1 MPSWLLR
8 WFFQNEHSDPARYLL
23 VVEFD
28 ENMRLTLRT
37 FNSGFD
43 ELLSLHLKP
52 LTLLSHR
59 FAISSTIIVII
70 KVLVSGAPSPQPA
83 PAPGAPTPTPP
94 PSTPALFPYPLT
106 ITTAIQLVV
115 FVLAVIA
122 SRIPYCGVVN
132 PTRQQVAYWYKSTC
146 CTGKMV
152 QILTSVN
159 GVVNP
164 TRQQLLNFAMPIGIL
179 TGSRAI
185 KALLRLCEGSIQAL

>member
-1 MPSWLLR
+1 MPSWLTLR
-8 WFFQNEHSDPARYLL
+8 WFFVFPNEHSDLARYLL

-94 PSTPALFPYPLT
+94 SSTPALFPFPLT

-115 FVLAVIA
+115 FVLAFIA
-122 SRIPYCGVVN
+122 SRIPYC
-132 PTRQQVAYWYKSTC
+132 
-146 CTGKMV
+146 
-152 QILTSVN
+152 

-179 TGSRAI
+179 TGSLAI
-185 KALLRLCEGSIQAL
+185 KALLRLCEGSIKAL